1 MPARPLRFSA
11 FAVAVAAMVCFAGCS
26 SSRHGAWFKKP
37 KTSQDWLD
45 MALEAQTADERRE
58 GVIGLSQ
65 TRDGTSDWA
74 MKVYD
79 TVARTDTDP
88 MVRCAAIRAMAAW
101 AGSPQVATALKIL
114 RSASTSIPDV
124 RPAPGPVRWEA
135 AKLLLAIAR
144 EGGYE
149 ESQQEEIVK
158 TLLDRLA
165 RDQDRL
171 VRLTV
176 VDALGFFPQNPVP
189 ASLVDVI
196 ETEDDFALQHAAEK
210 SLITLT
216 GTTHHHDAEA
226 WRKWL
231 AETPNPFEH
240 GGEIPDELA
249 TQNKKSAWQWDF

>member
-1 MPARPLRFSA
+1 LLPRLSPLVLF
-11 FAVAVAAMVCFAGCS
+11 VAATAFCVGCS

-45 MALEAQTADERRE
+45 MALEAKTADERRE

-74 MKVYD
+74 MMVYD

-101 AGSPQVATALKIL
+101 AGSPQVTTALKL
-114 RSASTSIPDV
+114 LHGSVTAAPDV

-135 AKLLLAIAR
+135 AKMLLAVAR

-149 ESQQEEIVK
+149 ESQREEIVK
-158 TLLDRLA
+158 TLLDRIV

-171 VRLTV
+171 VRLTAI
-176 VDALGFFPQNPVP
+176 DTLAFFPQNPVP
-189 ASLVDVI
+189 AALVDVI
-196 ETEDDFALQHAAEK
+196 ETEEDFALQHAAEK
-210 SLITLT
+210 SLIVLT
-216 GTTHHHDAEA
+216 GTTHHHDATA

-231 AETPNPFEH
+231 ADTPNPFEH
-240 GGEIPDELA
+240 NGEMPAELA
-249 TQNKKSAWQWDF
+249 TQDKRSPWQWDF

>member
-1 MPARPLRFSA
+1 MLL
-11 FAVAVAAMVCFAGCS
+11 AAMILNVGCS
-26 SSRHGAWFKKP
+26 SSRHSAWFKKP

-45 MALEAQTADERRE
+45 MALEAQTPDERRE

-65 TRDGTSDWA
+65 SRDGTSDWA

-101 AGSPQVATALKIL
+101 AGSPQVATALKLL
-114 RSASTSIPDV
+114 RSPSVAAPDV

-135 AKLLLAIAR
+135 AKLLLGVAR

-149 ESQQEEIVK
+149 ESQREEIVK
-158 TLLDRLA
+158 TLLDRVA
-165 RDQDRL
+165 KDQDRL
-171 VRLTV
+171 VRLTII
-176 VDALGFFPQNPVP
+176 DTLAFFPQNPIP
-189 ASLVDVI
+189 AALVDVM

-210 SLITLT
+210 SLVVLT

-231 AETPNPFEH
+231 AETPDPFEH
-240 GGEIPDELA
+240 SGEIPAELA
-249 TQNKKSAWQWDF
+249 TENNKKSAWQWDF